1 MTTTLRFLVPLIA
14 AVITMPVLLQAAG
27 LEPSAKDTYTVDTLE
42 DVDDKSAGDGE
53 CSATT
58 KREGDRC
65 SLKAAIQEAN
75 ARQGRQKITF
85 GLPGDRLFLP
95 ELPPITGPVII
106 DGINE
111 QRGSTIK
118 FDTVKPGPVSAGVHS
133 VTLVGQHKGFTGL
146 RLMASDSIIRHLGF
160 TAYDVAIEVAGS
172 NNLIEGNSIG
182 EGRAADVRVGIYVS
196 GSGNTIGGK
205 RRNIIRNGKTAI
217 HVGGTG
223 ARNNHIVGNE
233 LGPGNEVAI
242 HIDGAADNIV
252 GGEQAHEPNL
262 IFGASSAGVRLA
274 NRASGNKV
282 IGNLFGTYE
291 RSNDNPK
298 LGNVRAVEIVDAP
311 DNLVGGRTQKARNI
325 IVGTGSESFGV
336 LIRGERARGNRV
348 EGNWFGLYPD
358 ARRGPALAYAVQ
370 IENASDNVV
379 GGDAEG
385 AGNVIAGCSRD
396 GIRILGPTASG
407 NRIEGNLIGTDPDG
421 RVTIGNGGNVC
432 YGYGGIR
439 ITNAS
444 ANIVGGRR
452 RVSEG
457 ERGPRNVISGN
468 GCYGVMI
475 EGEKTTGNRIAGNY
489 IGPDQS
495 GRQALVNGTEGV
507 IIKGGFANVV
517 GGDGREWRNV
527 ISGNGRSGV
536 FITGGAS
543 AVENV
548 VQGNLI
554 GLDAYGKNGI
564 PNFEYGVRITDAPR
578 TRILGNAIAAFGANP
593 CKTFLQQ
600 CVKADRRELLGVEDR
615 GRFTAGIY
623 IEGTLSSEASIQGN
637 TIGLNEEGSAAVPG
651 WGDGVHMRASKG
663 HRIGGTERGADNRI
677 GHSFRYGVLVASS
690 AAAEI
695 LGNAIFAS
703 DQLGI
708 RLDTGGNAERP
719 APLLETAQTGGHGT
733 VVRGSLKSAKS
744 ARVRVELF
752 ANRQCHQSGAGEG
765 ERFVATTDV
774 QTDASGAGRFEVAV
788 ELPRDW
794 VARFP
799 TEAQYLTATASDRA
813 ADDRQPRTSPFSRC
827 LRVKP

>member
-1 MTTTLRFLVPLIA
+1 
-14 AVITMPVLLQAAG
+14 MPVSLPAVEI
-27 LEPSAKDTYTVDTLE
+27 EPSAKDTYTVDTLE

-53 CSATT
+53 CTAPT
-58 KREGDRC
+58 KRDGDRC
-65 SLKAAIQEAN
+65 TLKAAIQEAN

-85 GLPGDRLFLP
+85 AIPDDRLFLP

-111 QRGSTIK
+111 QRGKTIK
-118 FDTVKPGPVSAGVHS
+118 FDAAKPGAISAGAHS

-146 RLMASDSIIRHLGF
+146 HLMASDSVIRHLGF
-160 TAYDVAIEVAGS
+160 TGYDIAIEVAGS

-182 EGRAADVRVGIYVS
+182 EGRAADVKTGIYVS

-205 RRNIIRNGKTAI
+205 RRNIIRNAKTAI
-217 HVGGTG
+217 RVGGT
-223 ARNNHIVGNE
+223 ATRNVIIGNE
-233 LGPGNEVAI
+233 LGPGNDVGI
-242 HIDGAADNIV
+242 HIDAAADNIV

-262 IFGASSAGVRLA
+262 IFGASSAGVRLS
-274 NRASGNKV
+274 NRASGNKL

-291 RSNDNPK
+291 RGTNDLK

-311 DNLVGGRTQKARNI
+311 DNLVGGRTRAARNV
-325 IVGTGSESFGV
+325 IVGNDSESFGV

-348 EGNWFGLYPD
+348 EGNWFGLYPE

-370 IENASDNVV
+370 IENAGDNVI

-385 AGNVIAGCSRD
+385 AGNVIAGSSRD

-407 NRIEGNLIGTDPDG
+407 NRIEGNLIGTDPEG
-421 RVTIGNGGNVC
+421 RAAIGNGGNRC
-432 YGYGGIR
+432 YGYGGVR

-444 ANIVGGRR
+444 ANVVGGRR
-452 RVSEG
+452 RVPES

-475 EGEKTTGNRIAGNY
+475 EGEKATGNRVAGNY
-489 IGPDQS
+489 IGPDRS
-495 GRQALVNGTEGV
+495 GREALVNGTEGV
-507 IIKGGFANVV
+507 IIKGGFANVI
-517 GGDGREWRNV
+517 GGDGHEWRNV

-536 FITGGAS
+536 FITGGTS

-578 TRILGNAIAAFGANP
+578 ARILGNTIAAFGANP
-593 CKTFLQQ
+593 CKAFLQQ
-600 CVKADRRELLGVEDR
+600 CLKPMERPELVGIEDR
-615 GRFTAGIY
+615 GRFTAGVY
-623 IEGTLSSEASIQGN
+623 IEGTLSGEASIQGN
-637 TIGLNEEGSAAVPG
+637 SIGLNEGGSAAVPG
-651 WGDGVHMRASKG
+651 WGDGIHVRASKG
-663 HRIGGTERGADNRI
+663 HRIGGSERDAGNRI
-677 GHSFRYGVLVASS
+677 GHSFRYGVQVASS

-703 DQLGI
+703 DQSGI
-708 RLDTGGNAERP
+708 RLDTSGNAERT
-719 APLLETAQTGGHGT
+719 APLLETAQKGGRGI
-733 VVRGSLKSAKS
+733 VVRGSLKSVKS

-752 ANRQCHQSGAGEG
+752 ANRRCHRSGAGEG
-765 ERFVATTDV
+765 ERFVAAADV
-774 QTDASGAGRFEVAV
+774 QTDATGAGRFEVAV

-794 VARFP
+794 VAQFP
-799 TEAQYLTATASDRA
+799 AEAQYLAATATDRA
-813 ADDRQPRTSPFSRC
+813 ADDRQPRTSSFSRC
-827 LRVKP
+827 LQVQP